1 MRWRPSL
8 VLGGLLL
15 LTAPVCAAPPAP
27 APAAS
32 APAASAPAASAPAAI
47 PDYGG
52 RDSAPLGTGADAPN
66 PAAQAGRAVEA
77 LVLVLLGIGGVV
89 YGLKRFGLVQ
99 PGLDGKPARI
109 NFNALSG
116 RAAAPRAAETSPVVV
131 QASQTLPGGAT
142 LHLVT
147 VRGRTLL
154 LGATPQSV
162 QTLTEWRDGMAEEE
176 DETQAFES
184 YLARAA
190 AGETPDPASALS
202 AANARLRSLL
212 DRQKTP

>member
-8 VLGGLLL
+8 ILGGLLL

-27 APAAS
+27 
-32 APAASAPAASAPAAI
+32 APAASAPAAI

-184 YLARAA
+184 YLARADA

>member
-1 MRWRPSL
+1 MRWRPNL
-8 VLGGLLL
+8 ILGGLLL

-32 APAASAPAASAPAAI
+32 APAAI

-52 RDSAPLGTGADAPN
+52 RDSAPLGTGTDAPN

-109 NFNALSG
+109 NLNALSG
-116 RAAAPRAAETSPVVV
+116 RAAAPRTAETSPVVV

-184 YLARAA
+184 YLARADAA
-190 AGETPDPASALS
+190 AGETLDPASALS